1 MAWNAYLN
9 IQDGRE
15 PVVITN
21 QDLKRP
27 HISIFEFN
35 GDPNLDQIEDL
46 EAEMYRNG
54 RHEIVFDE
62 SARDEL
68 KKLGL
73 DQLKTIK
80 FSKIDQ

>member
-62 SARDEL
+62 SARDDL

-73 DQLKTIK
+73 DQLTTIK
-80 FSKIDQ
+80 FSKISQ

>member
-9 IQDGRE
+9 VRNGRE

-27 HISIFEFN
+27 YISIFSFK

-46 EAEMYRNG
+46 EAEMFKNG
-54 RHEIVFDE
+54 LHNVVFDE

-68 KKLGL
+68 KRL
-73 DQLKTIK
+73 DLDNLETIK
-80 FSKIDQ
+80 FSKISQ

>member
-9 IQDGRE
+9 VQNGRE

-21 QDLKRP
+21 RDLKRP
-27 HISIFEFN
+27 HISIFEFK

-46 EAEMYRNG
+46 EAEMHKNG

-62 SARDEL
+62 SARDDL

-73 DQLKTIK
+73 DQLTTIK
-80 FSKIDQ
+80 FSKISQ

>member
-9 IQDGRE
+9 IRDGRE

-27 HISIFEFN
+27 YISIFEFN
-35 GDPNLDQIEDL
+35 GDPDLDQIEDL
-46 EAEMYRNG
+46 EAEMYKNG

-62 SARDEL
+62 SARDDL

-73 DQLKTIK
+73 GQLETIK
-80 FSKIDQ
+80 FSKIG

>member
-9 IQDGRE
+9 VRNGRE
-15 PVVITN
+15 PAVITN

-27 HISIFEFN
+27 YISIFEFK
-35 GDPNLDQIEDL
+35 GDPDLDQIEDL
-46 EAEMYRNG
+46 EAEMYKNG
-54 RHEIVFDE
+54 FHEIIFDE

-68 KKLGL
+68 KKLDL

-80 FSKIDQ
+80 ISKISQ

>member
-46 EAEMYRNG
+46 EAEMYKNG

-62 SARDEL
+62 SARDDL

-73 DQLKTIK
+73 DQLETIK
-80 FSKIDQ
+80 FSKID

>member
-9 IQDGRE
+9 VRNGRE

-27 HISIFEFN
+27 YISIFEFK
-35 GDPNLDQIEDL
+35 GDPDIDQIEDL
-46 EAEMYRNG
+46 EAEMYKNG
-54 RHEIVFDE
+54 RHEIIFDE

-68 KKLGL
+68 KKLDL

-80 FSKIDQ
+80 ISKISQ

>member
-9 IQDGRE
+9 VRNGRQ

-21 QDLKRP
+21 QNLKRP
-27 HISIFEFN
+27 YISIFKFK

-46 EAEMYRNG
+46 EAEMYKNRL
-54 RHEIVFDE
+54 HEIIFDE

-68 KKLGL
+68 KKLNL
-73 DQLKTIK
+73 DQLITIK
-80 FSKIDQ
+80 ISKISQ